1 MAAPLSLMDPSLERT
16 FRGHKNYIT
25 SVAFSSTLK
34 QIASASA
41 DNTIMLWN
49 FKPQLRAFRFIGHK
63 GIVTSVAFSPEGDLL
78 ASASK
83 DKTVRLWA
91 PTAYV
96 LTPLFLLYLILSYA
110 GWASRLHSK
119 VISAPCDQLSSQ
131 RMESFSSRV
140 PTTSSPRSLS
150 QCLLPPLFS
159 SSSFFFLSYFLFFLF
174 LFFFFLL
181 LLSYI
186 SFFLLLFFQLLV

>member
-150 QCLLPPLFS
+150 QCLLIRLPLLPLLSFIHHLPLL
-159 SSSFFFLSYFLFFLF
+159 SFFRHLPHLF
-174 LFFFFLL
+174 LLTFPSITGMML
-181 LLSYI
+181 
-186 SFFLLLFFQLLV
+186 